1 MAPAAHFMRVPGTLK
16 TATRY
21 VAGWMIVIAFVG
33 LLTFIFSFLGAFF
46 CAALAGM
53 MLGSFKLPRW
63 QTLTLSFIFPAVL
76 FGVLRSGGSELLMK
90 QVLLLAVLCLATF
103 WVTYW
108 IVRAVVSYERKV
120 QCVAAVA
127 EGQSGEALSPPHPNG
142 VPAGKLN
149 LQVLQGKWSQV
160 SSNQG
165 SERER
170 KYLEIRRQDLLLTI
184 RDPAGKISFK
194 GRGELQLHDNRTVP
208 LLSISAGF
216 PESDDTLVCI

>member
-1 MAPAAHFMRVPGTLK
+1 MT
-16 TATRY
+16 
-21 VAGWMIVIAFVG
+21 VILFAG

-63 QTLTLSFIFPAVL
+63 QIITLSLTFPAVL
-76 FGVLRSGGSELLMK
+76 FGILRSSGSELLMK

-108 IVRAVVSYERKV
+108 IVRAVVSYEHKV
-120 QCVAAVA
+120 QVVAATTVDQP
-127 EGQSGEALSPPHPNG
+127 GGPGSPPHSNG
-142 VPAGKLN
+142 VQAGKLN
-149 LQVLQGKWSQV
+149 LQILQGKWSHV
-160 SSNQG
+160 SSHQ
-165 SERER
+165 SSDRER
-170 KYLEIRRQDLLLTI
+170 KYLEIQRQDLLLTI
-184 RDPAGKISFK
+184 RDANGKISFK
-194 GRGELQLHDNRTVP
+194 GRGELHLHENRTVP